1 MTWMTS
7 SADRV
12 LVRPAAMYCCTAL
25 PARWAERGG
34 GGMLAE
40 GPGQSAESA
49 ATAGRAWPAF
59 QPANGGHPHSGP
71 VGQFLL

>member
-1 MTWMTS
+1 MGLS
-7 SADRV
+7 SLTCGGRSGI
-12 LVRPAAMYCCTAL
+12 TAQPL

-40 GPGQSAESA
+40 GPGQAAESA

-59 QPANGGHPHSGP
+59 QPADGGHTHSGP